1 MSDRSAVHDTFL
13 IERTYD
19 APPERVF
26 AAWAD
31 ESAKRRW
38 FGPPGGGGDD
48 YRLDFRLGG
57 EEHLAVQAGD
67 TVYTF
72 DAVYRDI
79 VQDERIV
86 YASYMHRDEPLMSV
100 SLSTVEFLAAGSGTN
115 LRYTEQSV
123 FLDDLDTPR
132 EREHGTR
139 SLFDQLAEALG
150 QEAGV

>member
-1 MSDRSAVHDTFL
+1 MSDRSAAHDTFV

-19 APPERVF
+19 ATRERVF

-38 FGPPGGGGDD
+38 FGPPAGAED
-48 YRLDFRLGG
+48 YQLDFRVGG
-57 EEHLAVQAGD
+57 CEHLAVSAGG

-79 VQDERIV
+79 VEDERIV
-86 YASYMHRDEPLMSV
+86 YTSHMHRDEPLMSV
-100 SLSTVEFLAAGSGTN
+100 SVSTVELLAAGSGTN
-115 LRYTEQSV
+115 LRYTEQCV
-123 FLDDLDTPR
+123 FLDHLDMPR

-139 SLFDQLAEALG
+139 AMLDQLAEALAQG
-150 QEAGV
+150 AGV